1 MKTYVDC
8 VACLYRE
15 INGAGPFL
23 MANAWG
29 LEASRR
35 GESGRVGPFYQITL
49 LAGIHSKRVQ
59 ELV

>member
-1 MKTYVDC
+1 

>member
-1 MKTYVDC
+1 MKTYVAC

-35 GESGRVGPFYQITL
+35 GEGRAGEWVLSTRL
-49 LAGIHSKRVQ
+49 LY
-59 ELV
+59 